1 MRHEEQPGKGQTDL
15 AVDRFDALH
24 QSVNGDTFF
33 NEQPFSRPLM
43 RSWNEAE
50 LAPAFVIVIPD
61 IKCPMREDWLR

>member
-1 MRHEEQPGKGQTDL
+1 
-15 AVDRFDALH
+15 
-24 QSVNGDTFF
+24 VNGDTFF